1 MGWKQDRDLLIAETL
16 AFVKAVKGADA
27 EAPAPLQIVPL
38 EQIKQIL
45 KPETPSD
52 RSETPGDASETSR
65 DLAPLKFERMS
76 SLSSG
81 NEREEIAN
89 RLAMFKAT
97 QLKFQRERE
106 QFGSVTLR
114 DALNTAGAPRPSNIP
129 SNQPE

>member
-27 EAPAPLQIVPL
+27 KAPAPLQIAPL

-52 RSETPGDASETSR
+52 RSENGDVSETSS
-65 DLAPLKFERMS
+65 DLAPPKFERMS
-76 SLSSG
+76 SLSPQ

-89 RLAMFKAT
+89 RLATFKAT

-106 QFGSVTLR
+106 QYGS
-114 DALNTAGAPRPSNIP
+114 A
-129 SNQPE
+129 